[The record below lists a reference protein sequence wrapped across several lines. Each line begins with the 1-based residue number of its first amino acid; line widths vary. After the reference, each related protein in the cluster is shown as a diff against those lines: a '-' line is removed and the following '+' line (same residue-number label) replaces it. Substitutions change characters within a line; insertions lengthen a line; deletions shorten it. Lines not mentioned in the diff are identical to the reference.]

1 MTALRTSLL
10 AAALLA
16 LLLWSGGTRAA
27 HAETRPGLMA
37 RAATFVPD
45 DTGRATTRA
54 PRGGW
59 QLQQWDLIGPA
70 GINVEPAWDL
80 AQASGHPGGQGIKVA
95 VVDTGVAYSN
105 HPPFKRSPDL
115 PASRIVPGFDFV
127 AHDRRPS
134 DRSGHGTFVASTIA
148 ATANNAFGM
157 VGIAYRAD
165 IMPVRVLDARDEGF
179 PSTIARGI
187 RWAVDHK
194 ARVINLSIDFVD
206 EFGASRSI
214 TDNAAIRSALRYAA
228 AHRVV
233 VVAAA
238 GNGSDPHVPS
248 LRLDSDVIYV
258 GATTEHGCLA
268 YYSNTWAGGDVV
280 APGGGHDAAHVPGDP
295 NCPAGDGDGR
305 NVLQV
310 SFQRGRFGRFRIPRD
325 SDGALGLAG
334 TSMAAP
340 HVTGVVALL
349 LASGV
354 LGRHPTVRQVQQ
366 RLDNTARDLGAP
378 GPDHSYGAGLID
390 AAAALRGTGTP
401 TSSG

>member
-16 LLLWSGGTRAA
+16 LLLWSGGARAA
-27 HAETRPGLMA
+27 HATTGTQLVA
-37 RAATFVPD
+37 RAATFLPD
-45 DTGRATTRA
+45 DPGLATKHAR
-54 PRGGW
+54 PGGW

-70 GINVEPAWDL
+70 GIDVEPAWDL
-80 AQASGHPGGQGIKVA
+80 AAASGHPGGQGIKVA

-105 HPPFKRSPDL
+105 RPPFKRSPDL
-115 PASRIVPGFDFV
+115 PVARIVRGFDFV
-127 AHDRRPS
+127 AHDAHPS

-179 PSTIARGI
+179 PSTIAKGI

-214 TDNAAIRSALRYAA
+214 TDNAQIRSAVRYAA
-228 AHRVV
+228 KHRVV

-248 LRLDSDVIYV
+248 LRLDDDIIYV

-268 YYSNTWAGGDVV
+268 YYSNTGAGVDLV
-280 APGGGHDAAHVPGDP
+280 APGGGHDAAQVPGDP
-295 NCPAGDGDGR
+295 NCPLGDGRGR

-310 SFQRGRFGRFRIPRD
+310 TFDRGRPRRFRIPRD
-325 SDGALGLAG
+325 GEGHLGLAG

-354 LGRHPTVRQVQQ
+354 LGPHPTVRAVQQ
-366 RLDNTARDLGAP
+366 RLVATARDLGAP

-390 AAAALRGTGTP
+390 AAAALGGTRTP